1 MYATTCCTLS
11 RTQTTAVRNI
21 PYPVLPGFVCLFPSQ
36 SIITQFSNKIL
47 IIMHSSITLVF
58 VDRNLS
64 AEAGNTIPSPLPYSE
79 LNNFRLVGSI
89 VMHFPSHF
97 QHIIVVV
104 VKYSNL
110 SDGKFNGRKSILMG
124 IDKCWT
130 YIFGGNPSDVIYH
143 SHPINNC
150 LCPRTVF
157 PNTLVNWTLPLPGC
171 FSLN

>member
-1 MYATTCCTLS
+1 MQQLVALCLEHKQRQSVTYPTLS
-11 RTQTTAVRNI
+11 YPDCLSVPFSIDYHTIVEQNSHNYVFKHNI
-21 PYPVLPGFVCLFPSQ
+21 GF
-36 SIITQFSNKIL
+36 
-47 IIMHSSITLVF
+47 F

-97 QHIIVVV
+97 QHIIIVVV
-104 VKYSNL
+104 FKYSNL
-110 SDGKFNGRKSILMG
+110 SDRKFNGRKSILMG

-150 LCPRTVF
+150 LFPRTVF